1 MKFYKDNIIPADN
14 TIFVFGS
21 NPRGINGNPNKGTG
35 GAALQAVLH
44 FGVGR
49 FEVMNNR
56 ISDSGKAYGLVT
68 VKGPGMRKSLSKQ
81 QIIDNIRILY
91 STAES
96 LPGMNFMIA
105 YRNTYKTSL
114 NGYTGFEM
122 MKMFID
128 AGNIPDNIFF
138 SSEWEK
144 YMKDSYLKSTPLF
157 DKL

>member
-1 MKFYKDNIIPADN
+1 MNFYQGNIYPADN

-44 FGVGR
+44 FGVDR

-68 VKGPGMRKSLSKQ
+68 VQGPGMRKSLSKQ
-81 QIIDNIRILY
+81 QIIENIKILY
-91 STAES
+91 HTAES
-96 LPGMNFMIA
+96 LPRMNFMIA

-122 MKMFID
+122 MNMFIE
-128 AGNIPDNIFF
+128 AGTIPDNIYF
-138 SSEWEK
+138 SSEWEP
-144 YMKDSYLKSTPLF
+144 YMKKYYSPLF
-157 DKL
+157 

>member
-1 MKFYKDNIIPADN
+1 MKFYKNNIVPADN
-14 TIFVFGS
+14 TVFVFGS
-21 NPRGINGNPNKGTG
+21 NPRGINGNLKKGTG
-35 GAALQAVLH
+35 GAALQAVLC

-68 VKGPGMRKSLSKQ
+68 VEGPGMRKSLSKQ
-81 QIIDNIRILY
+81 QIIENIKILY
-91 STAES
+91 QTAES
-96 LPGMNFMIA
+96 LPELKFKVA
-105 YRNTYKTSL
+105 YRNTYKESL

-128 AGNIPDNIFF
+128 AGNIPDNIYF

-144 YMKDSYLKSTPLF
+144 YMKDDYLKNTPLF
-157 DKL
+157 